1 MADMSLIEDTR
12 APSWKRPKD
21 AIRIFQVSNATLYRW
36 ISKGRVR
43 SIKIEGVRFI
53 DCSAFLSE
61 ENEAASNV

>member
-1 MADMSLIEDTR
+1 MAGMSLLNDTR
-12 APSWKRPKD
+12 QPVWKRPKD

-36 ISKGRVR
+36 ISNGRIR
-43 SIKIEGVRFI
+43 SMKIEGVRFI